1 LPGGLDRDFI
11 YTRRRHLA
19 RALSTIAD
27 EASMRNLF
35 ALLALIGLAG
45 IALGVLTIVRAAPGM
60 AGPLGFAYE
69 NYGGPG
75 SMLAGLMLL
84 ATSLY
89 LRAVWQGRD

>member
-1 LPGGLDRDFI
+1 
-11 YTRRRHLA
+11 
-19 RALSTIAD
+19 
-27 EASMRNLF
+27 MRNLF

-45 IALGVLTIVRAAPGM
+45 IVFGVLTLLHGAPGP
-60 AGPLGFAYE
+60 AGPLGFTYE

-89 LRAVWQGRD
+89 LRSVWQGRD